1 MTVHDPLG
9 PQPDI
14 DAPEEQPGGPPEP
27 VTPLV
32 PDPAPEP
39 QHPEP
44 ARPEPA

>member
-1 MTVHDPLG
+1 MSIHDPLG

-14 DAPEEQPGGPPEP
+14 DEPVPLPGGPPEP

-39 QHPEP
+39 V
-44 ARPEPA
+44 RPEPDTP